1 MRKINVG
8 DELFIVEIKKG
19 EQFPCTVS
27 KVGREKVGRENDRI
41 EQLKEK
47 IAELR
52 EEIAELR
59 EEIAYLR
66 DELSDVISEKEELED
81 REYAIRQEIEAK
93 TSAIEAAISQAKEQA
108 QEAARHRMTATCDH
122 CHAFSFEARQTDAGI
137 VCPACAEVT
146 AAQIPAFLR

>member
-8 DELFIVEIKKG
+8 DELFIVEMGNLALLKKG

-52 EEIAELR
+52 EEIADW
-59 EEIAYLR
+59 R

>member
-8 DELFIVEIKKG
+8 DELFIVEMGNLALLKKG
-19 EQFPCTVS
+19 EQFP
-27 KVGREKVGRENDRI
+27 NDRVK
-41 EQLKEK
+41 QLKE
-47 IAELR
+47 
-52 EEIAELR
+52 EIAD
-59 EEIAYLR
+59 LR

-93 TSAIEAAISQAKEQA
+93 TSAIEAAISQSKEQA

-122 CHAFSFEARQTDAGI
+122 CHVFSFEARQTDAGI
-137 VCPACAEVT
+137 FCPACAEVT

>member
-8 DELFIVEIKKG
+8 DELFIVEMGNLAFLKKG

-27 KVGREKVGRENDRI
+27 KVGRENDRI

-47 IAELR
+47 IAE
-52 EEIAELR
+52 
-59 EEIAYLR
+59 LR